1 MTMKPFFLAIAL
13 IVFAAPCHAA
23 DITTNAD
30 GATTFPGH
38 SLYLRFDI
46 IGRIEPGDERK
57 FLALPSIP
65 HGTVYLASPGGSL
78 DAAIAIGEH
87 IHLNQYATTAMGSCA
102 SACAL
107 IWLAGSRKTILG
119 GGNVGFHQASL
130 HSTGQASEPANAKLG
145 AYLARLGYGP
155 EVIRFFTLAPPKSMI
170 WLTPAIVKELGLDV
184 IGADRSPIMEKTIS
198 KHKCRDYAE
207 KLTGTCAD

>member
-1 MTMKPFFLAIAL
+1 MFDSTRPGPLVIISQCCVCVSPRGGFNIHDNEAFFLAIAL
-13 IVFAAPCHAA
+13 IVFARPCHAA
-23 DITTNAD
+23 DIKANAD

-38 SLYLRFDI
+38 SSYLKFDI

-57 FLALPSIP
+57 FLALPLVP

-119 GGNVGFHQASL
+119 GGNVGFRVECGFTVLSM
-130 HSTGQASEPANAKLG
+130 P
-145 AYLARLGYGP
+145 RL
-155 EVIRFFTLAPPKSMI
+155 
-170 WLTPAIVKELGLDV
+170 
-184 IGADRSPIMEKTIS
+184 
-198 KHKCRDYAE
+198 
-207 KLTGTCAD
+207 

>member
-13 IVFAAPCHAA
+13 IVFAMPCHAA

-30 GATTFPGH
+30 GATTFPRH
-38 SLYLRFDI
+38 SSYLRFDI

-57 FLALPSIP
+57 FLALPLVP

-87 IHLNQYATTAMGSCA
+87 IHLNRYATTAMGSCA

-130 HSTGQASEPANAKLG
+130 RSTGQASEPANAKLG

-155 EVIRFFTLAPPKSMI
+155 EVIRFFTLAPPNLMI

-184 IGADRSPIMEKTIS
+184 IGADRSPIIEKTIS

-207 KLTGTCAD
+207 KITGTCAD